1 MRCLIVGQG
10 IAGTVLAWTLMQRD
24 VEVIIADADFPHQSS
39 GAAAGI
45 INPVTGK
52 RFVKSWR
59 FDECF
64 PAARDFYLSLEA
76 ALHCQVWE
84 ESSIL
89 RLLQGHEEINNWS
102 ARIGTADYAGLLG
115 ERSDAGAW
123 AGLVPEGFY
132 LGEIKKAAR
141 VDFPVL
147 LRAFR
152 EKAVREGFF
161 REEKISAAAA
171 ANEARGFDFVIFCE
185 GYRGSGNPYFPG
197 LGWQLAKGEG
207 LVFRFPQPGRL
218 PLRDMVK
225 RNLMVVPLGGDLFWA
240 GASYN
245 WNFEDNGASNSEQA
259 FLEERLSAMLAVP
272 YEVVHRFGAIRPT
285 VRDRRPFLG
294 ISALHRQ
301 MAIFN
306 GLGTKGALLAPFWAA
321 RLADLLL
328 DKIPLDAE
336 VDVQRFR

>member
-10 IAGTVLAWTLMQRD
+10 IAGTVLAWALMQRN
-24 VEVIIADADFPHQSS
+24 VEVILADAGFPHQSS
-39 GAAAGI
+39 RAAAGI
-45 INPVTGK
+45 INPITGK

-59 FDECF
+59 FDLCF
-64 PAARDFYLSLEA
+64 PAAREA
-76 ALHCQVWE
+76 YQAMEIALQCRIWE
-84 ESSIL
+84 ENSIL

-102 ARIGTADYAGLLG
+102 ARIGTAEYAGFLG
-115 ERSDAGAW
+115 ERGDAGAW
-123 AGLVPEGFY
+123 AGLLPEGFY
-132 LGEIKKAAR
+132 LGEINHAAR
-141 VDFPVL
+141 VDFPTL
-147 LRAFR
+147 LSAFR
-152 EKAVREGFF
+152 AKAIREGFF

-171 ANEARGFDFVIFCE
+171 AAEARHFDYIIFCE

-207 LVFRFPQPGRL
+207 LLLRINQPGSER
-218 PLRDMVK
+218 LRDMVK
-225 RNLMVVPLGGDLFWA
+225 RNLILVPLGGDLFWA

-245 WNFEDNGASNSEQA
+245 WNFEDNGASASEQA
-259 FLEERLSAMLAVP
+259 FLEERLAAMLAVP
-272 YEVVHRFGAIRPT
+272 YEVVQRFGAIRPT

-306 GLGTKGALLAPFWAA
+306 GLGTKGALLAPYWAA